1 MIRTATRSEVR
12 TCSWA
17 VVAAIAGAS
26 FMASPA
32 PAQDLLIRGAK
43 VHTASERGT
52 LENTDVLV
60 RGGKI
65 AAVGT
70 GLSAPSGATVV
81 EARNRPLTPGL
92 YAGLTDLGVAEV
104 EAVASTMDGTVGFG
118 APAWHQQWRPEF
130 DVTRAFN
137 PRSVAIP
144 VTRIEGLTW
153 EVLVPGSA
161 DSIIGGQGAAMSL
174 DGRYDAVLEGSRSLF
189 VSWNGPSAASG
200 GSRAGLYMLI
210 EQAVREARGKP
221 AGDQAMLHPAGR
233 EVLDRYLDGGR
244 VVFNVDRA
252 SDILEL
258 VSFAQR
264 NGMKPVIS
272 GGAEAWVVADQL
284 ARAQVPVIL
293 NPLQNLP
300 SGFNQI
306 AARLDNAALL
316 HKAGVRIAFTSGE
329 VHNARKIRQAAGN
342 AVAHGL
348 PWEVALA
355 ALTATPAEIF
365 GMSATRGQIA
375 VGQAGDLVL
384 WDGDPLDVVGLAEQV
399 WIAGRAIEMRS
410 RQTELRD
417 RYFKQGSTP

>member
-1 MIRTATRSEVR
+1 MRTNAWS
-12 TCSWA
+12 
-17 VVAAIAGAS
+17 VVAVIAGAGLVT
-26 FMASPA
+26 PA
-32 PAQDLLIRGAK
+32 VHGQDLLIRGAK

-60 RGGKI
+60 RDGKI
-65 AAVGT
+65 TAVGA
-70 GLSAPSGATVV
+70 GLSAPAAATVV
-81 EARNRPLTPGL
+81 EARNRSLTPGL

-104 EAVASTMDGTVGFG
+104 EAVVGTMDGTIGFG

-153 EVLVPGSA
+153 EVLMPASA
-161 DSIIGGQGAAMSL
+161 DSIIGGQGAAVIL
-174 DGRYDAVLEGSRSLF
+174 DGRYDAALEGSRSLF

-221 AGDQAMLHPAGR
+221 SGDQAMLHPAGR
-233 EVLDRYLDGGR
+233 EALDRYLRGGR

-284 ARAQVPVIL
+284 ARARVPVIL

-300 SGFNQI
+300 NGFNQI

-316 HKAGVRIAFTSGE
+316 HEAGVRIAFTSGE

-355 ALTATPAEIF
+355 AVTATPAEIF
-365 GMSATRGQIA
+365 GMGATRGRIA
-375 VGQAGDLVL
+375 AGQAADLVL

-417 RYFKQGSTP
+417 RYFKPVATP